1 MFGTDGVNPLR
12 ISTRDM
18 DILRTDT
25 AHVWAVDLE
34 RETLDDHI
42 LAETLSADEWA
53 RANRFLFEKHRA
65 HFVAARG
72 CLRAI
77 LAKYMECK
85 PGELAFFYGEHGKPA
100 LASPWNKS
108 QLRFNLSHS
117 AGLALIAVSLR
128 CDIGV
133 DVEHLDRKVGQL
145 KDIAKRFFASGEY
158 ERLCALPREEQR
170 RAFFCCW
177 TRKEA
182 YLKAVGTGLA
192 HSLKNFEV
200 SLGRKAK
207 LLWIKKGNIEDWTLL
222 HLEPAEGYVGS
233 VAIAKKDVEVK
244 VVKHLLRD
252 LCLNKGVN

>member
-1 MFGTDGVNPLR
+1 
-12 ISTRDM
+12 M
-18 DILRTDT
+18 DILQTDT
-25 AHVWAVDLE
+25 AHIWGVDLE
-34 RETLDDHI
+34 RETFDGHI
-42 LAETLSADEWA
+42 LAETLSADERM
-53 RANRFLFEKHRA
+53 RADRFLFEKHRA

-77 LAKYMECK
+77 LAKYMQCK
-85 PGELAFFYGEHGKPA
+85 PGELAFFYGEHGKPT
-100 LASPWNKS
+100 LASPWDKS
-108 QLRFNLSHS
+108 QLRFNLSHA

-133 DVEHLDRKVGQL
+133 DVEHISRKVGQMQ
-145 KDIAKRFFASGEY
+145 DIAKRFFAPGEY
-158 ERLCALPREEQR
+158 EQLCALPREEQR

-182 YLKAVGTGLA
+182 YLKAVGTGLT

-200 SLGRKAK
+200 SLGCKAK
-207 LLWIKKGNIEDWTLL
+207 LLRIQDGNTEDWTLL

-252 LCLNKGVN
+252 LCLNKGVK

>member
-1 MFGTDGVNPLR
+1 
-12 ISTRDM
+12 M

-34 RETLDDHI
+34 RETFDGHT
-42 LAETLSADEWA
+42 LAETLSADEWM
-53 RANRFLFEKHRA
+53 RADRFLFKKHRA

-77 LAKYMECK
+77 LAKYMDCK

-100 LASPWNKS
+100 LAPPWDKS

-117 AGLALIAVSLR
+117 AGLALIAVSMR
-128 CDIGV
+128 HEIGV
-133 DVEHLDRKVGQL
+133 DVEHLSRKVGQM

-158 ERLCALPREEQR
+158 ERLCTLPRGEQR

-182 YLKAVGTGLA
+182 YLKALGTGLA

-207 LLWIKKGNIEDWTLL
+207 LLRIKKGNTEDWTLQ
-222 HLEPAEGYVGS
+222 HLEPAKGYVGS
-233 VAIAKKDVEVK
+233 VAIAGKDVEVK
-244 VVKHLLRD
+244 IVKHFLHG
-252 LCLNKGVN
+252 LCLNNDGVNAQCGTVSL

>member
-1 MFGTDGVNPLR
+1 
-12 ISTRDM
+12 M

-34 RETLDDHI
+34 RETFEGHM
-42 LAETLSADEWA
+42 LAETLSADEWM
-53 RANRFLFEKHRA
+53 RADRFVFEKHRA

-72 CLRAI
+72 YLRAI
-77 LAKYMECK
+77 LAKYTQCK

-100 LASPWNKS
+100 LASPWDKS
-108 QLRFNLSHS
+108 QLRFNLSHA
-117 AGLALIAVSLR
+117 AGLALVAISLR
-128 CDIGV
+128 REIGV
-133 DVEHLDRKVGQL
+133 DIEHLNRKVGHMQ
-145 KDIAKRFFASGEY
+145 DIAKRFFAPGEY

-182 YLKAVGTGLA
+182 YLKAMGTGLT

-207 LLWIKKGNIEDWTLL
+207 LLWIKKGNIGDWTLR
-222 HLEPAEGYVGS
+222 HLEPAKGYVGA
-233 VAIAKKDVEVK
+233 VAIAGKDVEVK
-244 VVKHLLRD
+244 IVKHFIHD
-252 LCLNKGVN
+252 LCLNKGVNY

>member
-1 MFGTDGVNPLR
+1 MKGEKDR
-12 ISTRDM
+12 
-18 DILRTDT
+18 LRTELLMLEGNT

-34 RETLDDHI
+34 RETHL
-42 LAETLSADEWA
+42 LAEVLSADEWA
-53 RANRFLFEKHRA
+53 RADRFLFEKHRA

-100 LASPWNKS
+100 LASPWDKS

-117 AGLALIAVSLR
+117 AGLALIAVSR
-128 CDIGV
+128 CCEIGV
-133 DVEHLDRKVGQL
+133 DVEHLSRNIDQM
-145 KDIAKRFFASGEY
+145 KDIARRFFAPGEY
-158 ERLCALPREEQR
+158 ERLCALPQEEQR
-170 RAFFCCW
+170 RAFFHCW

-192 HSLKNFEV
+192 QSLKNFEV

-207 LLWIKKGNIEDWTLL
+207 LLQIKEGNTENWTLR
-222 HLEPAEGYVGS
+222 HLAPAKGYVGS
-233 VAIAKKDVEVK
+233 VAIAGKDVEVK
-244 VVKHLLRD
+244 MVKHLLRD

>member
-1 MFGTDGVNPLR
+1 
-12 ISTRDM
+12 M
-18 DILRTDT
+18 DRLRTDT

-34 RETLDDHI
+34 RETHT
-42 LAETLSADEWA
+42 LAEALSADEWM
-53 RANRFLFEKHRA
+53 RADRFVFEKHRA

-72 CLRAI
+72 YLRAI
-77 LAKYMECK
+77 LGKYMDCK

-100 LASPWNKS
+100 LAPPWDKS

-117 AGLALIAVSLR
+117 DGLALIAVSMR
-128 CDIGV
+128 HEIGV
-133 DVEHLDRKVGQL
+133 DVEHLSRKVGQM
-145 KDIAKRFFASGEY
+145 KDIAKRSFASGEY

-182 YLKAVGTGLA
+182 YLKAMGTGLT

-200 SLGRKAK
+200 SLGRKAE
-207 LLWIKKGNIEDWTLL
+207 LLWIKKGNIEDWTLQ
-222 HLEPAEGYVGS
+222 HLEPAEGYVGA
-233 VAIAKKDVEVK
+233 VAIAGKDVEVK
-244 VVKHLLRD
+244 IVKHLLRD

>member
-1 MFGTDGVNPLR
+1 
-12 ISTRDM
+12 M
-18 DILRTDT
+18 DRLRTDT

-34 RETLDDHI
+34 RETHT
-42 LAETLSADEWA
+42 LAEALSADEWM
-53 RANRFLFEKHRA
+53 RADRFVFEKHRA

-72 CLRAI
+72 YLRAI
-77 LAKYMECK
+77 LAKYMQCK

-100 LASPWNKS
+100 LAPPWDKS

-117 AGLALIAVSLR
+117 DGLALIAVSMR
-128 CDIGV
+128 HEIGV
-133 DVEHLDRKVGQL
+133 DVEHLSRKVGQM
-145 KDIAKRFFASGEY
+145 KDIAKRSFASGEY

-182 YLKAVGTGLA
+182 YLKAMGTGLT

-200 SLGRKAK
+200 SLGRKAE
-207 LLWIKKGNIEDWTLL
+207 LLWIKKGNIEDWTLQ
-222 HLEPAEGYVGS
+222 HLEPAEGYVGA
-233 VAIAKKDVEVK
+233 VAIAGKDVEVK
-244 VVKHLLRD
+244 IVKHLLRD

>member
-1 MFGTDGVNPLR
+1 
-12 ISTRDM
+12 M
-18 DILRTDT
+18 DRLRTDT

-34 RETLDDHI
+34 RETFDGHT
-42 LAETLSADEWA
+42 LAETLSADEWM
-53 RANRFLFEKHRA
+53 RADRFVYEKHRA
-65 HFVAARG
+65 HFVAGRG

-77 LAKYMECK
+77 LAKYMDCK

-100 LASPWNKS
+100 LASPWDKF

-117 AGLALIAVSLR
+117 AGLALIAVSMR
-128 CDIGV
+128 HEIGV
-133 DVEHLDRKVGQL
+133 DVEHLSRKVGQI
-145 KDIAKRFFASGEY
+145 KDIAKRFFAPGEY
-158 ERLCALPREEQR
+158 ERLCALPQGEQR

-182 YLKAVGTGLA
+182 YLKALGTGLT

-200 SLGRKAK
+200 SLGCKAE
-207 LLWIKKGNIEDWTLL
+207 LLWIKKGNIEDWTLR

>member
-1 MFGTDGVNPLR
+1 
-12 ISTRDM
+12 M

-34 RETLDDHI
+34 RETFDGHL
-42 LAETLSADEWA
+42 LAEVLSADEWA
-53 RANRFLFEKHRA
+53 RADRFLFEKHRT

-85 PGELAFFYGEHGKPA
+85 PGELAFFYGEHGKPT
-100 LASPWNKS
+100 LASPWDKS

-117 AGLALIAVSLR
+117 EGLALVAISR
-128 CDIGV
+128 CCEIGV

-145 KDIAKRFFASGEY
+145 KDIARRFFAPGEY
-158 ERLCALPREEQR
+158 ERLSALPREEQR

-182 YLKAVGTGLA
+182 YLKAVGTGLV

-207 LLWIKKGNIEDWTLL
+207 LLRIKKGNTEDWTLQ
-222 HLEPAEGYVGS
+222 HLDPAKGYVGS
-233 VAIAKKDVEVK
+233 VAIAGKDVEVQI
-244 VVKHLLRD
+244 VKHFLHG
-252 LCLNKGVN
+252 LCLNNDGVNAQCGTVSL

>member
-1 MFGTDGVNPLR
+1 
-12 ISTRDM
+12 M

-34 RETLDDHI
+34 RETHM
-42 LAETLSADEWA
+42 LAQTLSADEWR
-53 RANRFLFEKHRA
+53 RADKFVYEKHRA

-77 LAKYMECK
+77 LAKYMDCK

-100 LASPWNKS
+100 LAPPWDKS

-117 AGLALIAVSLR
+117 AGLALIAVSMR
-128 CDIGV
+128 HEIGV
-133 DVEHLDRKVGQL
+133 DVEHLSRKVGQM
-145 KDIAKRFFASGEY
+145 KDIAKRFFAPGEY
-158 ERLCALPREEQR
+158 EQLCALSREELR

-182 YLKAVGTGLA
+182 YLKAMGAGLT

-200 SLGRKAK
+200 SLGRKAE
-207 LLWIKKGNIEDWTLL
+207 LLWIKEGNTEDWTLQ
-222 HLEPAEGYVGS
+222 HLEPAKGYVGA
-233 VAIAKKDVEVK
+233 VAIAGKDVEVK
-244 VVKHLLRD
+244 IMKHLLRD

>member
-1 MFGTDGVNPLR
+1 MHTNLEAN
-12 ISTRDM
+12 
-18 DILRTDT
+18 T

-34 RETLDDHI
+34 RETFDGHM
-42 LAETLSADEWA
+42 LAETLSADEWV
-53 RANRFLFEKHRA
+53 RADRFLFEKHRA

-100 LASPWNKS
+100 LASPWDKS
-108 QLRFNLSHS
+108 QLRFNLSHA

-133 DVEHLDRKVGQL
+133 DVEHLSRKVGHMQDL
-145 KDIAKRFFASGEY
+145 AKRFFAPGEY
-158 ERLCALPREEQR
+158 ERLRALPREERR
-170 RAFFCCW
+170 RAFFYCW

-182 YLKAVGTGLA
+182 YLKAVGTGLT

-207 LLWIKKGNIEDWTLL
+207 LLRIKEGNIDDWTLR

-233 VAIAKKDVEVK
+233 VAIAKKDVEVSETL
-244 VVKHLLRD
+244 VARPLSE
-252 LCLNKGVN
+252 

>member
-1 MFGTDGVNPLR
+1 
-12 ISTRDM
+12 M

-34 RETLDDHI
+34 RETFDGHL
-42 LAETLSADEWA
+42 LAEVLSADEWV
-53 RANRFLFEKHRA
+53 RADRFLSKKHRA

-85 PGELAFFYGEHGKPA
+85 PDELAFFYGKHGKPA
-100 LASPWNKS
+100 LASPWDKS

-117 AGLALIAVSLR
+117 AGLALIAVSR
-128 CDIGV
+128 CCEIGV

-145 KDIAKRFFASGEY
+145 KDIARRFFAPGEY
-158 ERLCALPREEQR
+158 ERLCALPREKQR
-170 RAFFCCW
+170 RAFFNCW

-182 YLKAVGTGLA
+182 YLKAVGTGLVQ
-192 HSLKNFEV
+192 SLKNFEV
-200 SLGRKAK
+200 SLGCKAK
-207 LLWIKKGNIEDWTLL
+207 LLQIKEGNAEDWTLQ
-222 HLEPAEGYVGS
+222 HLDPAQGYVGS
-233 VAIAKKDVEVK
+233 VAIAEKDGEVK
-244 VVKHLLRD
+244 MVKHLLRD

>member
-1 MFGTDGVNPLR
+1 
-12 ISTRDM
+12 M
-18 DILRTDT
+18 DILQTDT

-34 RETLDDHI
+34 RETFDGHI
-42 LAETLSADEWA
+42 LTETLSADEWM
-53 RANRFLFEKHRA
+53 RADRFLFEKHRA

-100 LASPWNKS
+100 LASPWDKS

-128 CDIGV
+128 FDIGV
-133 DVEHLDRKVGQL
+133 DVEHLSRKVGHMQDL
-145 KDIAKRFFASGEY
+145 AKRFFAPGEY
-158 ERLCALPREEQR
+158 KRLRALPREEQR
-170 RAFFCCW
+170 RAFFHCW

-182 YLKAVGTGLA
+182 YLKAVGTGLVQ
-192 HSLKNFEV
+192 SLKNFEV

-207 LLWIKKGNIEDWTLL
+207 LLWIKKGNVGDWTLR
-222 HLEPAEGYVGS
+222 HLEPAKGYVGS

-244 VVKHLLRD
+244 IVKHFMHD
-252 LCLNKGVN
+252 LCLNNNGANAKCRAVSL

>member
-1 MFGTDGVNPLR
+1 
-12 ISTRDM
+12 M

-34 RETLDDHI
+34 RETHM
-42 LAETLSADEWA
+42 LAETLSADEWM
-53 RANRFLFEKHRA
+53 RADRFLFEKHRA

-77 LAKYMECK
+77 LAKYMDCK

-100 LASPWNKS
+100 LASPWDKS

-117 AGLALIAVSLR
+117 AGLALIAVSMR
-128 CDIGV
+128 HEIGV
-133 DVEHLDRKVGQL
+133 DVEHLSRKVGQMQ
-145 KDIAKRFFASGEY
+145 DIAKRFFAPGEY

-182 YLKAVGTGLA
+182 YLKAVGTGLTQ
-192 HSLKNFEV
+192 SLKNFEV
-200 SLGRKAK
+200 SMGREAK
-207 LLWIKKGNIEDWTLL
+207 LLRTKKGNTEDWTLQ

-233 VAIAKKDVEVK
+233 VAIAGKDVEVK
-244 VVKHLLRD
+244 IVKHFLHG
-252 LCLNKGVN
+252 LCLNNDDANAQCGTVSL

>member
-1 MFGTDGVNPLR
+1 
-12 ISTRDM
+12 M
-18 DILRTDT
+18 DILQTDT

-34 RETLDDHI
+34 RETFDGHM
-42 LAETLSADEWA
+42 LAETLSADEWV
-53 RANRFLFEKHRA
+53 RADRFLFEKHRA

-100 LASPWNKS
+100 LASPWDKS

-128 CDIGV
+128 CEIGV
-133 DVEHLDRKVGQL
+133 DIEHLSRKVDHMQDL
-145 KDIAKRFFASGEY
+145 AKRFFAPGEY
-158 ERLCALPREEQR
+158 KQLCALPREERR

-182 YLKAVGTGLA
+182 YLKAVGTGLVQ
-192 HSLKNFEV
+192 SLKNFEV
-200 SLGRKAK
+200 SLGCNAK
-207 LLWIKKGNIEDWTLL
+207 LLWIKEGNIKDWTLL
-222 HLEPAEGYVGS
+222 HLDPAEGYVGS

-244 VVKHLLRD
+244 VLKHLLRD